1 MIRPAGELP
10 VNVYVLGT
18 VQPVLWCILEELHPF
33 LNTAQQYVE
42 LRSSYPESKVFSSKG
57 WGTIRYGKIRRKPLA
72 EREVRDKNKQKRERN
87 RASEKVRKQASKQ
100 ERKVQM
106 EKKKNWAGRMMSS
119 GAWQGWHG
127 HSTWVTQRSGNTA
140 DLSAAALYTGVAVY
154 SSSLSISNTLL
165 YLPPVLISSP

>member
-18 VQPVLWCILEELHPF
+18 VQPVLWYILEELHPF

-72 EREVRDKNKQKRERN
+72 EREVRDKNKQKRERK

-106 EKKKNWAGRMMSS
+106 EKKKN
-119 GAWQGWHG
+119 
-127 HSTWVTQRSGNTA
+127 
-140 DLSAAALYTGVAVY
+140 
-154 SSSLSISNTLL
+154 
-165 YLPPVLISSP
+165 